1 MIRELPDLRQVRAFV
16 ALAETRNFTRASEQL
31 FLTQSA
37 VSHSIRSLEQQLEV
51 KLVERSGKR
60 ISLTQDGVVFLRR
73 CHAIIHELEM
83 ASQEIEALKR
93 WGQGRIRLGA
103 THTLCQYLLPTV
115 LREFR
120 DCFPRCEIHIE
131 SGDTSALISQLE
143 KAQLDLVLGMG
154 SRTPGWAQFQP
165 LFQDEL
171 VFVVSAQHPWAQK
184 KEIPLKEVA
193 AESFLVYAKNSET
206 HRLIRSHFESLGVK
220 LRVTLNLGS
229 MAAIKEMARIGI
241 GVGIV
246 SPWVA
251 REELNRGVLVQV
263 PIRKEPLSREWG
275 AIIHDGKSLSLIED
289 TFLSLCGLTARTLT
303 KVETPSPVESPQESE
318 EGSYKSLL
326 V

>member
-51 KLVERSGKR
+51 QLVERSGKR
-60 ISLTQDGVVFLRR
+60 IALTQDGVVFLRR
-73 CHAIIHELEM
+73 CHAVVHELEM
-83 ASQEIEALKR
+83 ASQEIDALKR

-131 SGDTSALISQLE
+131 SGDTSALVSQLE
-143 KAQLDLVLGMG
+143 QAKLDLVLGLG
-154 SRTPGWAQFQP
+154 SRTPSWARCAPVFS
-165 LFQDEL
+165 DEL
-171 VFVVSAQHPWAQK
+171 VFVVSGQHPWASMS
-184 KEIPLKEVA
+184 EIPLEQIA
-193 AESFLVYAKNSET
+193 EESFLIYAKNSET
-206 HRLIRSHFESLGVK
+206 HRQIRTYFDSLGVK

-251 REELNRGVLVQV
+251 REELERGLLVQV
-263 PIRKEPLSREWG
+263 PIGKELLRREWG
-275 AIIHDGKSLSLIED
+275 GIIHENKELSMVEE
-289 TFLSLCGLTARTLT
+289 TFLGICELTARNLT
-303 KVETPSPVESPQESE
+303 SAGMAERKRPARRFRTGLMTSAF
-318 EGSYKSLL
+318 
-326 V
+326 